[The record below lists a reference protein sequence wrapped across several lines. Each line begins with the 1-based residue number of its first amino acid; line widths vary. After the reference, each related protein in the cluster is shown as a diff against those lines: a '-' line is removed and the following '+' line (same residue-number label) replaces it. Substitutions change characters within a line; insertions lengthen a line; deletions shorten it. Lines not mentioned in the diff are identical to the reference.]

1 MQMTYYHDLNFLF
14 VLAHQLRFGENSMF
28 VVVENENPAL
38 TECMV
43 FMVACLM

>member
-1 MQMTYYHDLNFLF
+1 MQMTYYRYLNFCSCSHINCAW
-14 VLAHQLRFGENSMF
+14 VKKIMF